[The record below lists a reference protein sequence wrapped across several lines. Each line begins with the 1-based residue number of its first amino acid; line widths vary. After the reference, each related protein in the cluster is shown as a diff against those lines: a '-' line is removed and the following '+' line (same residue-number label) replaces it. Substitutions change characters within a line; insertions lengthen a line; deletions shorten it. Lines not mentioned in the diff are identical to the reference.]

1 MQRHL
6 ITDFIV
12 LKTQVEKTEKNT
24 HVYLVIERNFVRRH
38 DAPFSFLFYAVNIH
52 DTMGVLYHPRLRIA
66 GAWGKPD
73 DFGYTLDVSSG
84 PNFHRRFSFTSE
96 HVFTEFFFII
106 NFGNGQHYYKVQS
119 VYNRPVRLSDA
130 VPQCPDI
137 LRYQIQIQLLA

>member
-1 MQRHL
+1 MQSHL

-66 GAWGKPD
+66 GAWGIPD

-96 HVFTEFFFII
+96 HVFTEFFSSSILETASII
-106 NFGNGQHYYKVQS
+106 TKSSPYTTGLSGFPMPYHS
-119 VYNRPVRLSDA
+119 VP
-130 VPQCPDI
+130 I
-137 LRYQIQIQLLA
+137 F